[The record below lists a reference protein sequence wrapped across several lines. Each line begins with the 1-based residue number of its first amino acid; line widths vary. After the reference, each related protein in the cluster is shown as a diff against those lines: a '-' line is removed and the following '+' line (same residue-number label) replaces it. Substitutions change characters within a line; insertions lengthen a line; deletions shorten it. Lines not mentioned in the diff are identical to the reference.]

1 MSEFMERAAALRA
14 ATDVHYNCAQSVVI
28 PFAAAAGLGEE
39 AARKIAANFGA
50 GMKRAAACG
59 AITGGLMVLGL
70 FGLEDPATVGG
81 YYKRLRDNHQN
92 RLDCSELLQINQQQ
106 GGDKKAHCDG
116 MVFECVA
123 LVEELLREAG
133 KL

>member
-1 MSEFMERAAALRA
+1 MSEFTERVAALRA

-28 PFAAAAGLGEE
+28 PFAEAAGLDGE
-39 AARKIAANFGA
+39 AARRIAANFGA
-50 GMKRAAACG
+50 GMKRASVCG
-59 AITGGLMVLGL
+59 AITGGLMALGL
-70 FGLEDPATVGG
+70 FGLEDPTSVGT

-92 RLDCSELLQINQQQ
+92 RLDCSELLQINKEL
-106 GGDKKAHCDG
+106 GGEKKAHCDG
-116 MVFECVA
+116 MVLECVA